1 VLSKFNV
8 IQIDQSVYDAC
19 IIIQTYQSLHEL
31 KPELTRLNNVHGK
44 VLLDTLFHSGNVN
57 DRFIELDTNNGKLDW
72 SSARTAY
79 IDKQDEI
86 RTIIAKALE
95 KTPEILNNSILSS
108 IQKKLLSRG
117 IGI

>member
-1 VLSKFNV
+1 MSKFNV
-8 IQIDQSVYDAC
+8 IQLDKNGYDAC
-19 IIIQTYQSLHEL
+19 IIIQTYESLHEL
-31 KPELTRLNNVHGK
+31 KPELTHFSNVHGK

-57 DRFIELDTNNGKLDW
+57 DRFIELDSKNGNLDW
-72 SSARTAY
+72 SSARTAF

-86 RTIIAKALE
+86 RTIIAKTLE
-95 KTPEILNNSILSS
+95 KTPEMLNSSILTS